1 MSPRRGDITET
12 RSRELD
18 DLIFEAVDDCDP
30 AALASRK
37 RAPKVEAALEHVDAL
52 SCVLTQLAE
61 GDRRLSSLRKTA
73 CALEQLRDRLERL
86 R

>member
-1 MSPRRGDITET
+1 MSES

-18 DLIFEAVDDCDP
+18 DLIYEAVDDCDP
-30 AALASRK
+30 ATLASRK

-52 SCVLTQLAE
+52 SRALTQLAE
-61 GDRRLSSLRKTA
+61 CDRRLGSLMKTA
-73 CALEQLRDRLERL
+73 DVLERLRARLERL